1 MRICDSDFFVI
12 LDGSVQKVVES
23 GDGSKVCLF
32 FFIIFFQVCRLTT
45 KTDNRR
51 IKDLIYFENLHT
63 QTAHTHYTHTLHT
76 HTLRPGTAFSEKAGI
91 ALGT

>member
-1 MRICDSDFFVI
+1 MDQCKKSSSLATAQRFAF
-12 LDGSVQKVVES
+12 
-23 GDGSKVCLF
+23 F